1 MEHVLM
7 GRIMILNIYCVYGV
21 FAHTRLIKIMVF
33 LDIRLNSVAP
43 YADAKFHRMDFRVA
57 SSIGIPIQVSKEFCP
72 FSKWA
77 NS

>member
-7 GRIMILNIYCVYGV
+7 GRIVIFNIYCVYGV

-43 YADAKFHRMDFRVA
+43 YADAKIHRMDFRVA

-72 FSKWA
+72 F
-77 NS
+77 